1 MNESKDVNW
10 NKMKNLRRFLL
21 LFTFVLFTGLIAA
34 TYEIWCTKPPITA
47 AFQVEVEKP
56 LTLEIKW
63 AETETAPFRAEV
75 GVFCKVT
82 PADREVVVELPVS
95 KVSRFRVDAGSY
107 PGHMTLS
114 NLQLK
119 CGRDVVRFD
128 DFSQFTY
135 RNVQNHEIEPGKVS
149 LYSQHKDPYMV
160 YKQPLEIKRTSR
172 VEWLILGGIIMLSAM
187 LSFLVLKIVPSAFK
201 LLKCSTLR
209 SILGRCLFVLILTT
223 GIVAATRGIWS
234 SKPPII
240 VSFHVEVTKP
250 VDLEIKWAE
259 SAETPFRADVGV
271 FRKVTPAN
279 REVVVELP
287 ARKVS
292 RFRVDAGSYPG
303 KLTLSKLQLSSGD
316 TVVQFND
323 FSQFAYYNIED
334 KSIEPG
340 RLKLNSAHRDPY
352 MEYQLPLELKKKRQY
367 DLFALGI
374 IIILAALMSSVL
386 VNTVR
391 YAMRGRSKMEWKN
404 CLFCTL
410 FCCLFIV
417 PVLKMDKRD
426 VLPEENRRMAGLPGI
441 IQEKDGGINYGFGKQ
456 FESWL
461 QDRFTGRSSF
471 IKRYNE
477 VKNFIDTRKEN
488 KMAIQYPNGWMFC
501 KPWVGRIFRKPSPE
515 ELDEIT
521 SKLVRLKS
529 ECDSWGTRLYLLICP
544 IKEDMYSRF
553 HLTGRTSPFEV
564 NTILE
569 EHLRTQAPQLAVIY
583 PRSRMQEM
591 CLDDDK
597 LLFYK
602 TDTHQNMDGA
612 YLINDALIKRI
623 ASDYPIPPPPPF
635 DAFNII
641 QNRKVGVGRNFGNG
655 FLMSSLQV
663 TDETLL
669 NTKWN
674 YYELRNSSLLQAR
687 EDKERERYSKY
698 ENGKGVGVL
707 LGDSFTENQ
716 AIWLQYSFN
725 ELYKWRANNAKENNE
740 MRIERWRDKLSTI
753 KPDVLVIC
761 VSASDSFFHLKNLY
775 KD

>member
-1 MNESKDVNW
+1 MKKILHLSAILFLAFILIFVLRSLFFCSHPVSVQFEVETQ
-10 NKMKNLRRFLL
+10 KNLRWQIFWTSVQGEN
-21 LFTFVLFTGLIAA
+21 FNIASSLYHDISA
-34 TYEIWCTKPPITA
+34 GSNRVKI
-47 AFQVEVEKP
+47 
-56 LTLEIKW
+56 
-63 AETETAPFRAEV
+63 
-75 GVFCKVT
+75 
-82 PADREVVVELPVS
+82 ELPTDTLY
-95 KVSRFRVDAGSY
+95 KLRLDPGSY
-107 PGHMTLS
+107 PEEVTIKNLSLVSGDKKLRFDNFEEFAYVNLKPVIRQSNCFKFVSLHLDPYAWFSKKFEFTALEKIDWFALSIITILSLLLSSVIVNTAKYVMARQASFGKRNVVFCGIICCLLVIPVS
-114 NLQLK
+114 NLNQGDIL
-119 CGRDVVRFD
+119 V
-128 DFSQFTY
+128 
-135 RNVQNHEIEPGKVS
+135 EE
-149 LYSQHKDPYMV
+149 
-160 YKQPLEIKRTSR
+160 KRKMAT
-172 VEWLILGGIIMLSAM
+172 
-187 LSFLVLKIVPSAFK
+187 FPK
-201 LLKCSTLR
+201 LL
-209 SILGRCLFVLILTT
+209 
-223 GIVAATRGIWS
+223 
-234 SKPPII
+234 
-240 VSFHVEVTKP
+240 
-250 VDLEIKWAE
+250 
-259 SAETPFRADVGV
+259 VG
-271 FRKVTPAN
+271 AN
-279 REVVVELP
+279 
-287 ARKVS
+287 K
-292 RFRVDAGSYPG
+292 
-303 KLTLSKLQLSSGD
+303 
-316 TVVQFND
+316 
-323 FSQFAYYNIED
+323 
-334 KSIEPG
+334 
-340 RLKLNSAHRDPY
+340 
-352 MEYQLPLELKKKRQY
+352 
-367 DLFALGI
+367 
-374 IIILAALMSSVL
+374 
-386 VNTVR
+386 
-391 YAMRGRSKMEWKN
+391 
-404 CLFCTL
+404 
-410 FCCLFIV
+410 
-417 PVLKMDKRD
+417 
-426 VLPEENRRMAGLPGI
+426 
-441 IQEKDGGINYGFGKQ
+441 GINYSFGKN
-456 FESWL
+456 FDSFL
-461 QDRFTGRSSF
+461 SDRFTGRRSF

-623 ASDYPIPPPPPF
+623 ASDYPITPPPPF

-641 QNRKVGVGRNFGNG
+641 QNRKVGVGSYFGNG

-674 YYELRNSSLLQAR
+674 YYELRNTSLLQAR
-687 EDKERERYSKY
+687 EDKELERYSKY